1 MAVKPGSDDR
11 LGRKI
16 VSFPLWRC
24 QVPID
29 GRDAPPGAFQDWR
42 DLSFF
47 DFVRHLKAEE
57 VVSKGDVLVWGEFD
71 QIVRSDMTFAGAVQE
86 QLQDAGY
93 NGLAFNE
100 ANFAVI
106 KGMYPSHAGSQT
118 VPTDTNRLVEELVRR
133 YEQKDPS

>member
-1 MAVKPGSDDR
+1 M
-11 LGRKI
+11 
-16 VSFPLWRC
+16 
-24 QVPID
+24 PID
-29 GRDAPPGAFQDWR
+29 GRDAPPEAFQDWR

-71 QIVRSDMTFAGAVQE
+71 QIVRSDMTFAGAIQE
-86 QLQDAGY
+86 QLQDANH

-100 ANFAVI
+100 ANFAVV
-106 KGMYPSHAGSQT
+106 KGMYASNTGSQT
-118 VPTDTNRLVEELVRR
+118 VPADTNRLVEELVRR